1 MSRSSGLG
9 RCNKP
14 VELRPAV
21 ILLPLLPKCWDYGWK
36 SPYFTWGLPI
46 MEILSTHL
54 SYYFWQRPLLL
65 FFFLLRFII
74 FNCRCVYVLVLAP
87 MEVRCQVPLEL
98 GR

>member
-9 RCNKP
+9 LCNKP

-46 MEILSTHL
+46 MEIPSTHL
-54 SYYFWQRPLLL
+54 SYYFLAKSFAA
-65 FFFLLRFII
+65 FFFVK
-74 FNCRCVYVLVLAP
+74 VYYF
-87 MEVRCQVPLEL
+87 
-98 GR
+98 